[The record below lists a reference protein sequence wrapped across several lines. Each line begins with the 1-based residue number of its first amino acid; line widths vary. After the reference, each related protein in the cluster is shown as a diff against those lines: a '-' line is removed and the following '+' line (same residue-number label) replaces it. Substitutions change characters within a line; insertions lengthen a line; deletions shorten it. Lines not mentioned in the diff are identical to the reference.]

1 MQDLLKSLIGAARR
15 HTGIPH
21 LVLWGLIGVLLVPA
35 IGMGGF
41 WWTDETR
48 HAMGGVFIL
57 DLIRD
62 MPVGDPMGYAFRYFA
77 QYPALALNWYLP
89 GFYAVEAVF
98 YALFGISEA
107 TAHWTVVMFCAMAS
121 SVWLAWTRRTWGT
134 AMALIATTLFLSVPA
149 WNFWARSVMLE
160 APAIAM
166 LILAIWFFERYL
178 DKPTFS
184 RAVLTG
190 LVIGAALLV
199 KQTVAL
205 ILPALFIYGLWSP
218 RRSAMWRWQAAP
230 AYLFVL
236 MAIAITAVHAV
247 KFGGLGLAATVG
259 DTRTEL
265 GLSASRLSL
274 ERWLLYPTVLVQ
286 TWGWPLLV
294 MSGIGVLLPSK
305 GNETRLPLLYA
316 WLGCWYLAMTLVLG
330 APGNA
335 PRYALYVLPVLAAFA
350 ARPIFL
356 LRENAKIRA
365 VVVVMLV
372 AAIGFNVWRSI
383 KQPVPYVNG
392 YREAA
397 EFVSEQHTKSPMLFA
412 GKHDGS
418 FIFHLR
424 RLADKRNDVVLRA
437 DKVLVSL
444 AVHKYFGMESHVN
457 SLDDIRALIKRYG
470 VEFIVIEQP
479 DIVGVKEFGM
489 LADLMQQ
496 PDFEKIKVMPVSSGG
511 GAAAPERI
519 EIYRYRD
526 YQAMDDATIVIPLPH
541 IGREIRFKRN

>member
-1 MQDLLKSLIGAARR
+1 MKEFLKNLTATA
-15 HTGIPH
+15 HWVAFAPH
-21 LVLWGLIGVLLVPA
+21 LVLWGLIGFLLVPA
-35 IGMGGF
+35 MSTGGF

-57 DLIRD
+57 DLVRD
-62 MPVGDPMGYAFRYFA
+62 MPLANPVGYAFQYFA

-89 GFYAVEAVF
+89 GFYAAEAIF
-98 YALFGISEA
+98 YAVFGISEA
-107 TAHWTVVMFCAMAS
+107 AAHWTVVMFCVMAGS
-121 SVWLAWTRRTWGT
+121 AWFAWARRTWGATVALVAT
-134 AMALIATTLFLSVPA
+134 ALFLSVPD

-178 DKPTFS
+178 DKQTFA
-184 RAVLTG
+184 RAALAG
-190 LVIGAALLV
+190 LVIAAALMI

-205 ILPALFIYGLWSP
+205 MLPAIFVYGLWSP
-218 RRSAMWRWQAAP
+218 RRSAMLRWQATP
-230 AYLFVL
+230 AYFFVF
-236 MAIAITAVHAV
+236 MAIAISTVHAI
-247 KFGGLGLAATVG
+247 KFGGQGLAATVG
-259 DTRTEL
+259 DNRTAL
-265 GLSASRLSL
+265 GLSAGRFAL
-274 ERWLLYPTVLVQ
+274 ERWLLYPSLLIQ
-286 TWGWPLLV
+286 LWGWPLLI
-294 MSGIGVLLPSK
+294 MSGIGAMWPSK
-305 GNETRLPLLYA
+305 GNEPRLPLLYA
-316 WLGCWYLAMTLVLG
+316 WLGCWYVAMTLVLG

-335 PRYALYVLPVLAAFA
+335 SRYALYVLPVLAVFA

-356 LRENAKIRA
+356 LREMPRIKA
-365 VVVVMLV
+365 VVIVMLV
-372 AAIGFNVWRSI
+372 MAIAFNVWRSM

-397 EFVSEQHTKSPMLFA
+397 EFMSQQQTKSPMLFA

-424 RLADKRNDVVLRA
+424 RLDNKRNDVVLRA

-457 SLDDIRALIKRYG
+457 SLDEIRALIKRYG

-479 DIVGVKEFGM
+479 DIVRIKEFAM
-489 LADLMQQ
+489 LFDLMQQ
-496 PDFEKIKVMPVSSGG
+496 PDFEKIKVLPVASGG
-511 GAAAPERI
+511 GAEAPDRI

-526 YQAMDDATIVIPLPH
+526 HQAMDDATIVIPLPH
-541 IGREIRFKRN
+541 MNREIRFKRH